1 MAGKIVLPKD
11 IDVAVLIHGDLHC
24 DLRSGVES
32 RVTGPGEVHWRGESN
47 APVARAAE
55 KNIRGSI
62 EVRTILPDHI
72 DGAAGVHCNARVER
86 EASTVG
92 DALWGRKRFAIRRTA
107 EQDIRVRVGIIF
119 PHHVDVPTQIHGELW
134 SE

>member
-1 MAGKIVLPKD
+1 MAGNIIFPND
-11 IDVAVLIHGDLHC
+11 IDVAVLIHGDLRIYRATSVGGEH
-24 DLRSGVES
+24 LRP
-32 RVTGPGEVHWRGESN
+32 RKRGPTV
-47 APVARAAE
+47 VRAAE
-55 KNIRGSI
+55 DHIRGSK

-92 DALWGRKRFAIRRTA
+92 DALWGRKRSAIRRTA

-119 PHHVDVPTQIHGELW
+119 PDHVDVPTQIHGELW